1 MFKKSVLAS
10 IALITIG
17 IIFGVLL
24 VSNLSNGINPGFA
37 RGEGDVKL
45 GGPVPVTVQNQ
56 ALKALNEGFTQ
67 VAKAVTPSVVTIT
80 VTTSGK
86 KSGRTMPRDFW
97 HFFNPDGKP
106 QEEEPSQGFGS
117 GVIITADGYIATNN
131 HVVDDADKDGIDVLL
146 SDKVKY
152 KAKLIG
158 TDPTT
163 DLAVVKIEGKG
174 LPAAALGNSENVQV
188 GEWVLAIGNPLGLTS
203 TVTAGIVSARGRT
216 INIIRQTEGRANYG
230 IEDFIQTDAAINP
243 GNSGGALVNMN
254 GEVIGINSA
263 IATTNAG
270 YEGYGFAVPVNILK
284 TVAEDLIRFG
294 EVKRGYIGV
303 QIETM
308 DQTKASA
315 VGMKVTK
322 GVFVQNV
329 VKGGAGEAA
338 GLKELDVI
346 LAIDGKD
353 MNASNELQSYIATKH
368 VGDVV
373 TVTLFRDGKTFEK
386 KVTLKA
392 REDRSS
398 SAKKPEVAKN
408 EEESAPESRKTLTLE
423 NLGMSV
429 RALTPEEK
437 KELEIDRGV
446 LVTEVKPYGE
456 AYSRFLR
463 PNQII
468 LEADRKEVGSPAD
481 LKKVLDARKPGDSI
495 LFRVR
500 QDDKDKT
507 TNFVAVQIPK

>member
-203 TVTAGIVSARGRT
+203 TVTAKLPSSTHVCS
-216 INIIRQTEGRANYG
+216 
-230 IEDFIQTDAAINP
+230 
-243 GNSGGALVNMN
+243 
-254 GEVIGINSA
+254 SA
-263 IATTNAG
+263 IVRS
-270 YEGYGFAVPVNILK
+270 VPSVG
-284 TVAEDLIRFG
+284 VASG
-294 EVKRGYIGV
+294 E
-303 QIETM
+303 
-308 DQTKASA
+308 
-315 VGMKVTK
+315 
-322 GVFVQNV
+322 
-329 VKGGAGEAA
+329 
-338 GLKELDVI
+338 
-346 LAIDGKD
+346 
-353 MNASNELQSYIATKH
+353 
-368 VGDVV
+368 
-373 TVTLFRDGKTFEK
+373 
-386 KVTLKA
+386 
-392 REDRSS
+392 
-398 SAKKPEVAKN
+398 P
-408 EEESAPESRKTLTLE
+408 SR
-423 NLGMSV
+423 
-429 RALTPEEK
+429 
-437 KELEIDRGV
+437 
-446 LVTEVKPYGE
+446 
-456 AYSRFLR
+456 
-463 PNQII
+463 
-468 LEADRKEVGSPAD
+468 
-481 LKKVLDARKPGDSI
+481 
-495 LFRVR
+495 
-500 QDDKDKT
+500 
-507 TNFVAVQIPK
+507 